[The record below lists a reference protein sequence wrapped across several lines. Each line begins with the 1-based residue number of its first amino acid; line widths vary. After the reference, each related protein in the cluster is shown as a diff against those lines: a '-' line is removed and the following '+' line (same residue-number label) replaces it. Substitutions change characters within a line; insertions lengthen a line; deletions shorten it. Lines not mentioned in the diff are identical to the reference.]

1 MDSWNIYWRSWCC
14 FHKPIQ
20 IPFHHR
26 SSSLLFPF
34 FSSSLSLK
42 PFCAS
47 HFYVYEIKII
57 KEILCIHTDKWN
69 DCVSVFVTNKVRIVI
84 WFSTYDFIIGIW
96 NSYFL
101 VYNAILH
108 NINYVKRR
116 MKNTFFD
123 GIIVI
128 NMVFFH
134 QNGWRQFRFLL
145 YMTKIFFFAPASY
158 VTNTVYVNQM
168 VFYHSRC

>member
-1 MDSWNIYWRSWCC
+1 MLLPLTN
-14 FHKPIQ
+14 PN
-20 IPFHHR
+20 PV
-26 SSSLLFPF
+26 SSHTIFTIIFF

-101 VYNAILH
+101 VHNAILH
-108 NINYVKRR
+108 NINYVKGR
-116 MKNTFFD
+116 MKKYILWWHNCHQH
-123 GIIVI
+123 GI
-128 NMVFFH
+128 FFH
-134 QNGWRQFRFLL
+134 QNGWREFRSLL
-145 YMTKIFFFAPASY
+145 YMTKIFFFAP
-158 VTNTVYVNQM
+158 NIVYVNEM
-168 VFYHSRC
+168 VFYHIRCQENRLIK